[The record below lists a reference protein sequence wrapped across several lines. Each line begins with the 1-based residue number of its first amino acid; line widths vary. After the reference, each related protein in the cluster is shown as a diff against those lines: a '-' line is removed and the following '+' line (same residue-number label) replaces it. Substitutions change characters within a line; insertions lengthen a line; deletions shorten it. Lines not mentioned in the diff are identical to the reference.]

1 VALVAFNSIIILLF
15 AFMALKPNEK
25 LLSIAARKITFGERS
40 SHGSGESVRE
50 ITLTTWLVAIP
61 PQLDII

>member
-1 VALVAFNSIIILLF
+1 
-15 AFMALKPNEK
+15 MALKANEK

-40 SHGSGESVRE
+40 SRGSGESVRE

-61 PQLDII
+61 PQPDII